1 MITLL
6 SDKPIRFLR
15 RAQWGTLK
23 SVIDNMG

>member
-6 SDKPIRFLR
+6 SNKPILFLR
-15 RAQWGTLK
+15 RAQWGILK